1 MRLDSYMGMRY
12 TSMNSE
18 RGGRMKYTFSFAFL
32 EPYGQF
38 FLDGLW
44 MTLKLSLVSLVLS
57 TFFGTLMGLLRIAK
71 SRVLRFVSAAYVEFV
86 RGTPLLVQLYL
97 FRYGL
102 IILFPELAKMS
113 VFIPCVVAM
122 AFNSTGYVAEIIRAG
137 ISAVDVGQTEAGRSL
152 GLTQGQTMTRIVL
165 PQAFRNILPA
175 LGNEFVAII
184 KESSIC
190 SVVGVFEL
198 MYMADLVRAGTARP
212 FEPLIVAA
220 LLYFCIT
227 FPLSKLMGVLERR
240 MKRGEG

>member
-1 MRLDSYMGMRY
+1 MS
-12 TSMNSE
+12 
-18 RGGRMKYTFSFAFL
+18 YTFSFQFI
-32 EPYGQF
+32 ETYGKF

-57 TFFGTLMGLLRIAK
+57 TIFGTLMGLLRISK
-71 SRVLRFVSAAYVEFV
+71 NRLVRFLSAAYVEFV

-102 IILFPELAKMS
+102 IILFPQLAKMS
-113 VFIPCVVAM
+113 VFVPCVIAM

-137 ISAVDVGQTEAGRSL
+137 ISAVDAGQSEAGRSL
-152 GLTQGQTMTRIVL
+152 GLTHTQTMTRIVL

-212 FEPLIVAA
+212 FEPLIVVA
-220 LLYFCIT
+220 LLYFCLT
-227 FPLSKLMGVLERR
+227 FPLSKLMGALEKR
-240 MKRGEG
+240 MKRGES

>member
-1 MRLDSYMGMRY
+1 MNERLIALLLDSFPKILLPGLTM
-12 TSMNSE
+12 TIPLTVIS
-18 RGGRMKYTFSFAFL
+18 FSIAMVIATAVALIQFAHV
-32 EPYGQF
+32 
-38 FLDGLW
+38 
-44 MTLKLSLVSLVLS
+44 KVLS
-57 TFFGTLMGLLRIAK
+57 QIA
-71 SRVLRFVSAAYVEFV
+71 RFYIWVV

-102 IILFPELAKMS
+102 IILFPALAKMS

-137 ISAVDVGQTEAGRSL
+137 ISAVDAGQTEAGRSL
-152 GLTQGQTMTRIVL
+152 GLTHGQTMRRIVL

-175 LGNEFVAII
+175 LGNEFVTII

-198 MYMADLVRAGTARP
+198 MYMSDMVRAAIARP
-212 FEPLIVAA
+212 FEPLLVVA

-227 FPLSKLMGVLERR
+227 FPLSKLMGALERR
-240 MKRGEG
+240 MKRGES

>member
-1 MRLDSYMGMRY
+1 MS
-12 TSMNSE
+12 
-18 RGGRMKYTFSFAFL
+18 YTFSFQFIST
-32 EPYGQF
+32 YWQF

-44 MTLKLSLVSLVLS
+44 MTLALSLISLVLS
-57 TFFGTLMGLLRIAK
+57 TFFGTLMGLLRSARN
-71 SRVLRFVSAAYVEFV
+71 RVLRTVSAAYVEFV

-102 IILFPELAKMS
+102 IILFPALAKMS

-137 ISAVDVGQTEAGRSL
+137 ISAVDAGQTEAGRSL
-152 GLTQGQTMTRIVL
+152 GLTHGQTMRHIVL

-198 MYMADLVRAGTARP
+198 MYMSDMVRAAIARP
-212 FEPLIVAA
+212 FEPLLVVA

-227 FPLSKLMGVLERR
+227 FPLSKLMGALEKR

>member
-1 MRLDSYMGMRY
+1 MD
-12 TSMNSE
+12 
-18 RGGRMKYTFSFAFL
+18 YTFSFQFIGT
-32 EPYGQF
+32 YWQF

-44 MTLKLSLVSLVLS
+44 MTLALSAISLVLS
-57 TFFGTLMGLLRIAK
+57 TFFGTLMGLFRFARIK
-71 SRVLRFVSAAYVEFV
+71 VLRTVSAAYVEFV

-102 IILFPELAKMS
+102 IILFPALAKMS

-137 ISAVDVGQTEAGRSL
+137 ISAVDAGQTEAGRSL
-152 GLTQGQTMTRIVL
+152 GLTHGQTMRRIVL

-198 MYMADLVRAGTARP
+198 MYMSDMVRAAIARP
-212 FEPLIVAA
+212 FEPLLVVA

-227 FPLSKLMGVLERR
+227 FPLSKLMGALERR
-240 MKRGEG
+240 MKRGES